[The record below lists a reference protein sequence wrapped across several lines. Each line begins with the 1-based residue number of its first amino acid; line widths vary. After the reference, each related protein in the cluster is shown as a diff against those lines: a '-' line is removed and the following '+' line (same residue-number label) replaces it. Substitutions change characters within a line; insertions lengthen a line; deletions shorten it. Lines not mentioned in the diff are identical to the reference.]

1 MNRFEEENPTVRW
14 LPRFVRRWF
23 GLTNEDPRLSVN
35 SQYEWMSSWLK
46 RLLNLDNEP
55 APYAGESAPPSSRPS
70 FEYTPPP
77 RSYTPGTPSF
87 TPPPRSYTPG
97 APSFTPRS
105 FAPPS
110 YQPASEETPSTP
122 ARLSLAGDEL
132 PPDVQPIGYLL
143 RSYARGALPPQGLEA
158 FTREAR
164 ATTEKVL
171 NFYGHWI
178 RFQTE
183 ELVRIGCDL
192 VNAAID
198 ALPGEKAKQPPQTIR
213 RIKVVADNGNGNSSS
228 AAPAAAA
235 PAQSSSPET
244 PPVAAS
250 PAAADGPK
258 PGSEAKDEDKE

>member
-14 LPRFVRRWF
+14 LPGFVRRWF
-23 GLTNEDPRLSVN
+23 GLTNEDPRSSVN
-35 SQYEWMSSWLK
+35 SRYAWMSSWLK
-46 RLLNLDNEP
+46 RLLNLDDEP
-55 APYAGESAPPSSRPS
+55 SPYAGESAPSLPSRSS
-70 FEYTPPP
+70 AVYTPPP
-77 RSYTPGTPSF
+77 RSYTPGT
-87 TPPPRSYTPG
+87 
-97 APSFTPRS
+97 PSFTPRS

-110 YQPASEETPSTP
+110 YQPASEEPLSTP

-143 RSYARGALPPQGLEA
+143 RAYARGALPPQGLEA

-192 VNAAID
+192 FNAAID

-228 AAPAAAA
+228 AAPVAAA

-244 PPVAAS
+244 PSVAAS
-250 PAAADGPK
+250 PAVAHEPE
-258 PGSEAKDEDKE
+258 PESEAKDEHKE